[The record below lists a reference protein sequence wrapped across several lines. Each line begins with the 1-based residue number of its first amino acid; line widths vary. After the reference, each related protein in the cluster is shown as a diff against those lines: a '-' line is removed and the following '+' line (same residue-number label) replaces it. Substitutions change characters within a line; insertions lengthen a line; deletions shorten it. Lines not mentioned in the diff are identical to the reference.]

1 MSSPFRFHPN
11 CRATVNESLRRL
23 TWASYLVALLFFV
36 FPVVDI
42 LTNVWPWEFSGEQW
56 RFGLAGITSNY
67 LISLIFGLLWGAC
80 VAAALGHRAV
90 LSAIGVL
97 AGVGTLMLLLLT
109 LTFTLDTLQV
119 RNQVLDDQRAL
130 FVIGAFKTMGKIVAA
145 MVTMLVLALNAFR
158 AAKAASASRA
168 AAR

>member
-1 MSSPFRFHPN
+1 
-11 CRATVNESLRRL
+11 
-23 TWASYLVALLFFV
+23 
-36 FPVVDI
+36 
-42 LTNVWPWEFSGEQW
+42 
-56 RFGLAGITSNY
+56 
-67 LISLIFGLLWGAC
+67 
-80 VAAALGHRAV
+80 
-90 LSAIGVL
+90 
-97 AGVGTLMLLLLT
+97 
-109 LTFTLDTLQV
+109 V